1 TAATL
6 PLSLSMAI
14 AEGSSMIRPRPAMWI
29 SVLTVPRSI
38 ATPVRN
44 RIESRPQHEMPVS
57 PPPVWLLI
65 QGCGS
70 SGAEVTE
77 VGARL
82 GRGRRGRGVVAPGGH
97 GGHVG
102 AGLALEFLPR
112 GLRVAPRLP
121 CDHPFQPLVERLEV
135 SGLVGAEAA
144 VPAGFD
150 GHAAAFAGGRGH
162 GVLLGICPATPQPL
176 FWVKSWPRGS
186 LRPPPSHAPP
196 GRSGWGARR

>member
-1 TAATL
+1 AEAGPLGTQAGAGDGSTPRCRRARRTNAWSMAVDASRSAMTPSRSGWTISTSWGSLPDSASAASPTAATL

-14 AEGSSMIRPRPAMWI
+14 AEGSSMIRPRPPMWI
-29 SVLTVPRSI
+29 RLLTVPRSI

-82 GRGRRGRGVVAPGGH
+82 GRGRREPGVVAPGGH

-112 GLRVAPRLP
+112 G
-121 CDHPFQPLVERLEV
+121 
-135 SGLVGAEAA
+135 
-144 VPAGFD
+144 
-150 GHAAAFAGGRGH
+150 
-162 GVLLGICPATPQPL
+162 
-176 FWVKSWPRGS
+176 
-186 LRPPPSHAPP
+186 
-196 GRSGWGARR
+196 